1 MSQNRIS
8 ASAAGAFAA
17 LFALAGCAS
26 GPARNK
32 VPEIDAGAAFQ
43 TGQSSGV
50 VAPDW
55 WRGFNDS
62 ELARLVDAAV
72 RNNPAL
78 DGADFSVIEAEALL
92 RLAGLNRQPSL
103 NLSADASAAR
113 APGDNVDV
121 ISGADATLA
130 ASWEWDAAGRLK
142 ALQRSALADVT
153 AARETQR
160 DLAVSLAA
168 ATALAYV
175 DLRENEARLAVAR
188 RNADVQADSVKLARA
203 LFENGRST
211 QLDLDR
217 AEAQYRTTLASLPTF
232 EASRDAAQFSLA
244 ALTGTT
250 PSAAR
255 SIAPGRVPRLAAPL
269 ITGAP
274 EDLIR
279 RRADVRLAEAD
290 LASLL
295 ALSDAARADL
305 FPRVTF
311 NANILALVTDRASLV
326 SNDGFG
332 FSLGPAISWQ
342 GPDLR
347 RVRARVD
354 AADAR
359 VGRAA
364 SNYESTVLGA
374 LSETESALTAYAG
387 EVRRTNDLTLAAN
400 AARRARDLAELR
412 YRQGFDSFLDVL
424 DAQRTLNEAEDRL
437 VVNEATQ
444 ARRAIQIYR
453 ALGGIWDYNELKT
466 YRSVAGSRP

>member
-1 MSQNRIS
+1 MAVSAALIALAAC
-8 ASAAGAFAA
+8 ASA
-17 LFALAGCAS
+17 
-26 GPARNK
+26 PAQDSRAT
-32 VPEIDAGAAFQ
+32 IDAGTAFQ
-43 TGQSSGV
+43 TGASGGV
-50 VAPDW
+50 VASDW
-55 WRGFNDS
+55 WRGFDDA
-62 ELARLVDAAV
+62 ELTRLVDRAL

-78 DGADFSVIEAEALL
+78 DSAGFTVAEAEALL
-92 RLAGLNRQPSL
+92 RLAGLNRQPAL
-103 NLSADASAAR
+103 EVTADASATR
-113 APGDNVDV
+113 APGDDVDV
-121 ISGADATLA
+121 VNSADAGFA

-142 ALQRSALADVT
+142 ALQRAAAADLN
-153 AARETQR
+153 AAREAQR

-168 ATALAYV
+168 ETALAYI

-188 RNADVQADSVKLARA
+188 RNADVQADGLRLARA

-217 AEAQYRTTLASLPTF
+217 AEAQYRTTLASLPVF
-232 EASRDAAQFSLA
+232 ETGRDTARFALA
-244 ALTGTT
+244 ALTGET

-255 SIAPGRVPRLAAPL
+255 SVAAGRVPRLARPL

-290 LASLL
+290 LAALL

-311 NANILALVTDRASLV
+311 NADLLALLTDRAATV

-332 FSLGPAISWQ
+332 FSVGPSIRWQ

-347 RVRARVD
+347 RVRARID

-359 VGRAA
+359 AGRAA
-364 SNYESTVLGA
+364 SVYESTVLGA
-374 LSETESALTAYAG
+374 LAETESALSAFAG
-387 EVRRTNDLTLAAN
+387 EARRTSDLTAAAA

-412 YRQGFDSFLDVL
+412 FGQGFDSFLDVL

-437 VVNEATQ
+437 VVNEAAQT
-444 ARRAIQIYR
+444 RRAIQIYR
-453 ALGGIWDYNELKT
+453 ALGGIWEYNELKT
-466 YRSVAGSRP
+466 YRSVAGSPS